1 MPGKTP
7 RSNGKQP
14 TENGSVRGNKDADN
28 KAKGK
33 KTADKDGDEEM
44 TVVVPPSK
52 NAKQSG
58 APPPADADGDVSMGG
73 EEDKTAEG
81 EVKVDP
87 VTQAIT
93 GKCNF
98 ARRSHYTLY
107 WRLGSCHDISVYD
120 GLVLTLDRLEL

>member
-14 TENGSVRGNKDADN
+14 NENSSAKGNKEVDN
-28 KAKGK
+28 KTKGK

-73 EEDKTAEG
+73 DEYKAAES
-81 EVKVDP
+81 EIKVDP

-93 GKCNF
+93 GKCSS
-98 ARRSHYTLY
+98 ARLLPSGPLLETVLVSHKM
-107 WRLGSCHDISVYD
+107 DV
-120 GLVLTLDRLEL
+120 